1 MTVYGRTCTPECR
14 ADPAAVAPE
23 TADCDRDCGT
33 DCRRFAAAAGAD
45 VAAAGLEVAAAV
57 AKVPV
62 AVEPLAGDNC

>member
-33 DCRRFAAAAGAD
+33 DCRRFAAAAAGAD
-45 VAAAGLEVAAAV
+45 VAVLEVAAAV